1 MKKQLS
7 VLAVVLLF
15 FSCSTYQGIKC
26 PTTDKKYFTRG
37 IKGSKPI
44 YKGYGGKK
52 HNYSSKKRYK

>member
-7 VLAVVLLF
+7 VLAAVLLF
-15 FSCSTYQGIKC
+15 FSCAPYQSIKC
-26 PTTDKKYFTRG
+26 PSTDKKYFTKG

-52 HNYSSKKRYK
+52 HNYSSKKRHK